1 MKQESIDKLYEILD
15 KMPIKEYNREEI
27 DKIRELLDEG
37 EFLIALDKMKNL
49 NQVGE
54 TKKEKS
60 SATTKMN
67 KKMRQ
72 IKENKEDEEQQEGTY
87 PEELSNSELEEDYI
101 GLLLADPK
109 LITKYYVL
117 FENCFF
123 EDNDLLNIYKSILYT
138 EGQAYAP
145 EIAKNRFNFTK
156 SSEESENLKNELKN
170 RVMQEETDIE
180 EVYVELTKLFAL
192 RKFYTQMPIKSLQDR
207 ILEITQYQ
215 LYDQMTLEEVE
226 NAVNQ
231 VSVTDKFKQAVLNKG
246 LTRFLEEGD
255 NNLTNGLA
263 LPFPILSSVFKG
275 IRKGETMAF
284 AMPSNSGKSRFTVNL
299 ASYVSFIHRKKVLII
314 SNEMSEEKM
323 KLCLITTIL
332 NDPEIQKIHGQTLKK
347 TEGELLE
354 FQFRPDKN
362 KQVEVDEK
370 GFIMKQKGETQR
382 EFVKRLAKVSEEFNQ
397 TIAATEW
404 VNEQMK
410 NAIYFINITDH
421 TNDELKKV
429 IMNYYYKEQIEYIFY
444 DTLKTD
450 TANIGNG
457 EELKK
462 TATILSN
469 LAQNFNLFICSTLQ
483 LAESNTLPVNLNI
496 NDLAVSRTVKEVLD
510 TLCLIKQI
518 NRDTYEDYEYSLK
531 EVDTKFYELE
541 RFKDPD
547 VRYYACV
554 VDKNRAGA
562 KPTLLFRLNLAYNR
576 WEELGY
582 VRLKQ

>member
-15 KMPIKEYNREEI
+15 KMPINEYNREEI

-54 TKKEKS
+54 AKKEKS
-60 SATTKMN
+60 SAITKMN

-72 IKENKEDEEQQEGTY
+72 IKENKEDEEPQEGAY

-170 RVMQEETDIE
+170 RVMQEEPDIE
-180 EVYVELTKLFAL
+180 EVYIELTKLFAL
-192 RKFYTQMPIKSLQDR
+192 RKFYTQMPIKSLQDK

-299 ASYVSFIHRKKVLII
+299 AAYVSFIHRKKVLII

-382 EFVKRLAKVSEEFNQ
+382 EFVKRLAQVSEEFNQ